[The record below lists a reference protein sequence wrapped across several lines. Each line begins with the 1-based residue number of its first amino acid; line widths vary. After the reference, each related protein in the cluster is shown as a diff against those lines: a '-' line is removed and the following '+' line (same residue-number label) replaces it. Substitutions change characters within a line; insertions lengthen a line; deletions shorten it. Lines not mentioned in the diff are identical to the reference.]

1 MSRLKGWWA
10 ALQTRGVTP
19 EILAIGILI
28 WGSFIYLHR
37 ATPMLTIPAADWLNG
52 TVALPIG
59 GRVMVADIVGWLAGI
74 ARIPADSAKVTM
86 MFMGI
91 EALAFLIASITI
103 PLTAVTLTGSRAAA
117 WLAYGLF
124 IWQAFY
130 TFIISPRHRF
140 WFSYDIVSLAV
151 MSLALYCIVCDRFKS
166 LLVVTLI
173 GAWNRETAA
182 LSALFY
188 ALYHWGGSKGDGFW
202 RLSGLTPAIIGRAAL
217 LFVGA
222 VAVKA
227 LVWHLHG
234 FQGGAVSFYHEPG
247 VLRLW
252 RNLRIWEGGVY
263 ACLGAFGFLWLLA
276 PRALVAL
283 GRQPFAW
290 MGWAFLPYL
299 GGMLL
304 VGNIDEIRIF
314 AEFIPWLAVMLTL
327 AWHGGRPAVE
337 HR

>member
-1 MSRLKGWWA
+1 MAAVGTVWASLK
-10 ALQTRGVTP
+10 QRGVTP
-19 EILAIGILI
+19 EIVIIGILV

-37 ATPMLTIPAADWLNG
+37 ATPMLTITAQDWLTG
-52 TVALPIG
+52 AVALPIG
-59 GRVMVADIVGWLAGI
+59 GRVLVADIVGWLTAIAGI
-74 ARIPADSAKVTM
+74 PPDAPLATFL
-86 MFMGI
+86 FMGV
-91 EALAFLIASITI
+91 EAAAFLIASIMV
-103 PLTAVTLTGSRAAA
+103 PLTTLTLTGNRQAA

-151 MSLALYCIVCDRFKS
+151 MSLSLYFIVTDRFRS
-166 LLVVTLI
+166 LLLVTLI

-188 ALYHWGGSKGDGFW
+188 ALYHWGAFP
-202 RLSGLTPAIIGRAAL
+202 RPAALSLPVAARAAL
-217 LFVGA
+217 LFLGA
-222 VAVKA
+222 FTVKA

-252 RNLRIWEGGVY
+252 RNLQPWQGGVY

-276 PRALVAL
+276 PRALARSGNRPL
-283 GRQPFAW
+283 GRMA
-290 MGWAFLPYL
+290 WAFVPYL

-314 AEFIPWLAVMLTL
+314 AEFIPYLAVMLAV
-327 AWHGGRPAVE
+327 AWHDATKGPAGLTPRV
-337 HR
+337 